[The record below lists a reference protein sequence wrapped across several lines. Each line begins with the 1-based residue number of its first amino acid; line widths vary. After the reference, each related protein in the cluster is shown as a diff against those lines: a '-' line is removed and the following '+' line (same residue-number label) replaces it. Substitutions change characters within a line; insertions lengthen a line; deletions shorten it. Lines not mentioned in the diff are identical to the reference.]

1 MEHNEKQMFSFCRQT
16 QHLQINCVFPIRVSS
31 CRETTGWTNM
41 AVHFQMS
48 DLISLRANQHRGFL
62 LPRPLR
68 FYSPPP
74 PSSNIALYF

>member
-1 MEHNEKQMFSFCRQT
+1 MRSSCSRSVDKHSTSRSTVCFRFY
-16 QHLQINCVFPIRVSS
+16 RVSS

-68 FYSPPP
+68 FSSPPP